1 MFKKITI
8 LILLSFFLNTHIF
21 SNDNVSISVYVDD
34 KIITNIDI
42 TKESEYLKILNPNL
56 KQLEETK
63 IKEIAQKSL
72 INEIIKKE
80 EIKKI
85 FDLKKDNPLENQMLE
100 NLYSKLNIGQKDFED
115 ILFDNKSYTIKEV
128 KEKLKIEIFWNDLI
142 YLRYQNQI
150 KIDKNSLTKKIDE
163 LSNNEIKEYLL
174 QEIIFE
180 KKKDEELDLLIK
192 RIKNSISEIGFDNT
206 ANIYSISE
214 SSKFGGKIGWLE
226 ETSLSKKVIEELN
239 NLEIGEYTNI
249 IQLGNNFLILMINDI
264 KIKKIKI
271 NKEDEL
277 KKLIKFET
285 NEQLTKVSKIF
296 FNKSK
301 INYKIDEN

>member
-42 TKESEYLKILNPNL
+42 AKESEYLKILNPNL
-56 KQLEETK
+56 KQLEGTK

-100 NLYSKLNIGQKDFED
+100 NLYNKLNIRQKDFED
-115 ILFDNKSYTIKEV
+115 ILFDNKSYTIEEV

-285 NEQLTKVSKIF
+285 NEQLTKFSKIF

>member
-42 TKESEYLKILNPNL
+42 AKESEYLKILNPNL
-56 KQLEETK
+56 KQLEGTK

-72 INEIIKKE
+72 INEIKKKE

-100 NLYSKLNIGQKDFED
+100 NLYNKLNIRQKDFED
-115 ILFDNKSYTIKEV
+115 ILFDNKSYTIEEV

-285 NEQLTKVSKIF
+285 NEQLTKFSKIF

>member
-42 TKESEYLKILNPNL
+42 IKESEYLKILNPNL
-56 KQLEETK
+56 KQLEGTK

-285 NEQLTKVSKIF
+285 NEQLTKFSKIF

-301 INYKIDEN
+301 IKYKIDEN

>member
-56 KQLEETK
+56 KQLEGTK

-285 NEQLTKVSKIF
+285 NEQLTKFSKIF

-301 INYKIDEN
+301 IKYKIDEN

>member
-42 TKESEYLKILNPNL
+42 IKESEYLKILNPNL
-56 KQLEETK
+56 KQLEGTK

-100 NLYSKLNIGQKDFED
+100 NLYNKLNIRQKDFED

-285 NEQLTKVSKIF
+285 NEQLTKFSKIF